1 MSLNADNAAL
11 RLIFCLFFLPN
22 GLFVVHL
29 FRITMNRLSEHHIH
43 IIYIMK
49 KIILVAFML
58 YGSFASAQQTIEP
71 PTMGW
76 SSWNTFGVNISES
89 IIKGQADAMVSQGFS
104 KVGYKYINVDDGFFG
119 GRNKETGELI
129 IHPTRFPNGIK
140 VVADYI
146 HSKGLKA
153 GIYSD
158 AGANTCGNYHN
169 GDVLSVNVGL
179 YNYDQR
185 DADFYFK
192 ECGFDFIKVDF
203 CGGDPIHNS
212 DKLKLDEKTR
222 YQAIHNAIVNTGR
235 SDVRLNIC
243 RWAYPGNWARDISC
257 SWRTTGDI
265 GPWWSSVKS
274 IIEENLYL
282 SAYCGGG
289 HYNDMDMLEVGKGMT
304 NWEDQCHFGMWCVMS
319 SPLLIG
325 CNMKDINT
333 TAKNL
338 LKNTELIAFNQD
350 TLGLQAYVVKRI
362 KFGDGNAYV
371 LVKDIIESYGKTRV
385 VAFYNPTD
393 SVRTMEVNTKD
404 LELAGVISVRDAIN
418 RKDLDNVTDVFSV
431 KVPIHGVRIYKLTAE
446 ERLERTLYEAET
458 AYLSAYQEIANHQS
472 SETAIYESNDNA
484 SGGMVA
490 GWLGRRASNDL
501 QWKNVYSKTGGNYKM
516 SLAYVSGESRSLT
529 LEVNGKKVK
538 STSLNSGSWSTIKNY
553 TFEVTLN
560 PGENVVRLYNT
571 SSWMPSID
579 YMKLEKIAET
589 NSIGAVKSYTK
600 KSKIYSIDGK
610 SSDNINK
617 GVYVKDGKKIIM

>member
-1 MSLNADNAAL
+1 
-11 RLIFCLFFLPN
+11 
-22 GLFVVHL
+22 
-29 FRITMNRLSEHHIH
+29 
-43 IIYIMK
+43 MK

-169 GDVLSVNVGL
+169 GDVFSVNVGL

-371 LVKDIIESYGKTRV
+371 LVKDIIERYGKTRV

-404 LELAGVISVRDAIN
+404 LELAGEISVRDAIN

-458 AYLSAYQEIANHQS
+458 AYLSAYQEITNHQS

-501 QWKNVYSKTGGNYKM
+501 QWKNVYSKTGGKYKM

-579 YMKLEKIAET
+579 YMKLEKIAEP
-589 NSIGAVKSYTK
+589 NSVGAVKSYTK